1 MTASGADEPL
11 ARPPALRVS
20 GPGPAA
26 AARSVVAPAEPAR
39 PGEAGGAGA
48 PPGATTV
55 VELEVAGWVIARARV
70 VRL

>member
-1 MTASGADEPL
+1 MTASGADDPL

-26 AARSVVAPAEPAR
+26 AARSPVAPAEAAR
-39 PGEAGGAGA
+39 PGEAGG
-48 PPGATTV
+48 PPGATTLI
-55 VELEVAGWVIARARV
+55 ELEVAGWVIARARV